1 MENKQKK
8 ILYFLNDLDNGGKE
22 TFCLNVNRNIIKDN
36 YKIDYFLT
44 LGNKEY
50 YKEEVEELDAK
61 VINIKN
67 ENAPFFIP
75 RFIKLFYLINN
86 NIKKGKYDVIHIH
99 QCKGVISILIAA
111 YINKVKCI
119 CVHSHSAFTPDN
131 DNKIIKFKIKLYSI
145 IRNKLINKLD
155 PYRLGCSKEA
165 CKEMFGK
172 DCFKNKKTKVIFNG
186 ISFNKFNKSKVNKDV
201 VINKYNIK
209 VDSINFINIGRF
221 AEEKNQLFLIRVFS
235 EFIKLRENSKLTIV
249 GHGSLESKIR
259 NEINMLG
266 IEEYVDILPQD
277 TNIPEIL
284 SVMDYFLLPSLYE
297 GLGIVL
303 IEAQA
308 MGVQCFASNY
318 VPEEADIGLCEF
330 LPLEI
335 GVEGWTKSIDEY
347 ISENKYGNIDNE
359 KLNKYDIK
367 NVVLELE
374 KIYSNNK

>member
-1 MENKQKK
+1 MSSKK
-8 ILYFLNDLDNGGKE
+8 KKVLYFLNDLANGGIE
-22 TFCLNVNRNIIKDN
+22 TFCINVNKNINRNKYN
-36 YKIDYFLT
+36 IDYFLT
-44 LGNKEY
+44 IGNHEY
-50 YKEEVEELDAK
+50 YKEKVEELGAK
-61 VINIKN
+61 VFNIKEFN
-67 ENAPFFIP
+67 IP
-75 RFIKLFYLINN
+75 KYIPNFCRLFYITKNL
-86 NIKKGKYDVIHIH
+86 IKKNNYEVIHIH
-99 QCKGVISILIAA
+99 QCKGIISILLAA
-111 YINKVKCI
+111 KINKVEII

-221 AEEKNQLFLIRVFS
+221 EEEKNQLFLIRVFS

-335 GVEGWTKSIDEY
+335 GAEGWAQEINNNIDENNY
-347 ISENKYGNIDNE
+347 GKVNSER
-359 KLNKYDIK
+359 LNKYDIK
-367 NVVLELE
+367 NVVIELE
-374 KIYSNNK
+374 KIYS

>member
-1 MENKQKK
+1 MSSKK
-8 ILYFLNDLDNGGKE
+8 KKVLYFLNDLANGGIE
-22 TFCLNVNRNIIKDN
+22 TFCINVNKNINRNKYN
-36 YKIDYFLT
+36 IDYFLT
-44 LGNKEY
+44 IGKHEY
-50 YKEEVEELDAK
+50 YKEKVEDLGAK
-61 VINIKN
+61 VFNIKEFN
-67 ENAPFFIP
+67 IP
-75 RFIKLFYLINN
+75 RYIPNFCRLFYITKNL
-86 NIKKGKYDVIHIH
+86 IKKNNYEVIHIH
-99 QCKGVISILIAA
+99 QCKGIISILLAA
-111 YINKVKCI
+111 KINKVEII
-119 CVHSHSAFTPDN
+119 CVHSHNAFIPKTKNPIIN
-131 DNKIIKFKIKLYSI
+131 FKIRIYSYIRKIISNNLNTY
-145 IRNKLINKLD
+145 N
-155 PYRLGCSKEA
+155 LGCSKDA
-165 CKEMFGK
+165 CKYMFG
-172 DCFKNKKTKVIFNG
+172 DNCFKNKKTKVIFNG
-186 ISFNKFNKSKVNKDV
+186 ISFNKFNKSKINKDI
-201 VINKYNIK
+201 VINKYK
-209 VDSINFINIGRF
+209 VKEGSINFINIARF
-221 AEEKNQLFLIRVFS
+221 DEQKNQLFLIRVFS
-235 EFIKLRENSKLTIV
+235 ELIKIRKNSRLTIV
-249 GHGSLESKIR
+249 GHGSLESEIR

-359 KLNKYDIK
+359 KLNKYNIK